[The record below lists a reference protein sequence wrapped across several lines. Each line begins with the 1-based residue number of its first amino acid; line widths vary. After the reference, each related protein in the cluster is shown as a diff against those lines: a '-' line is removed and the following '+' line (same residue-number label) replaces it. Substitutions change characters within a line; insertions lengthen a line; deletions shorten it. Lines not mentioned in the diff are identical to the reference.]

1 MALYKVVASCLAKYF
16 GLDAIE
22 YSLCLVD
29 TMDGITP
36 VVGCISEY
44 YRFYYKQL

>member
-1 MALYKVVASCLAKYF
+1 MALYKVVASRLAKYF

-36 VVGCISEY
+36 VGCISEY
-44 YRFYYKQL
+44 YCFYYKQL